1 MARRKAA
8 NKVRNSAE
16 EAEDFSAP
24 LPEIPDDSASPVTRN
39 DAAKLRIVSVKQAA
53 TLLNRDRNTI
63 QKWLDKGCP
72 HVTKADRDLGI
83 PWELDLAEVVRW
95 LEERAADTA
104 AERFGG
110 TEDGKTSEDEA
121 KRRRAVAQAVV
132 AELDMLERLRSV
144 VPIADVL
151 DTWAKDYAA
160 IRDKLMSIP
169 DAVAA
174 NVDPTIARH
183 VSEIVEKHIRTVLGS
198 LKTES
203 KLLKPE

>member
-1 MARRKAA
+1 M
-8 NKVRNSAE
+8 
-16 EAEDFSAP
+16 
-24 LPEIPDDSASPVTRN
+24 
-39 DAAKLRIVSVKQAA
+39 KQAA